1 MGRTAEKISLF
12 SEWMKGDHVFV
23 HLDARRDGVIV
34 PAHLR
39 ETANLKLKLS
49 YGFQGEISQD
59 DLGVSAYLKFNGQY
73 EQCVLPWSAIWGL
86 SNEEG
91 ETCLWTEELPA
102 ELAHLGKLPKMEP
115 KQLIPAQAPK
125 LSVVG
130 KTSTRQ
136 KPELRRIK

>member
-1 MGRTAEKISLF
+1 MGRTAEKISVF
-12 SEWMKGDHVFV
+12 TDWMKGDHVFV

-34 PAHLR
+34 PAHLQ

-59 DLGVSAYLKFNGQY
+59 ESAVSAFLKFNGQY
-73 EQCVLPWSAIWGL
+73 QQCVLPWNAIWGL
-86 SNEEG
+86 TNEDE
-91 ETCLWTEELPA
+91 ETCLWTEDLPA
-102 ELAHLGKLPKMEP
+102 ELAHLGKLPP
-115 KQLIPAQAPK
+115 KPLIPVQAPK

-130 KTSTRQ
+130 KTSARQ